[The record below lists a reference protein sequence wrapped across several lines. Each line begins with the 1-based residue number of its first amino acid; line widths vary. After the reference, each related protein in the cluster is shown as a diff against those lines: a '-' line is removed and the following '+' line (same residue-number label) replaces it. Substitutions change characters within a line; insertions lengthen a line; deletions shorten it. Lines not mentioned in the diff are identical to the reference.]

1 MIGQPGMRPY
11 SERSADLYETPAAA
25 TAALLRAEGWP
36 PSRRWE
42 PCAGRGAISRVLAKA
57 GHTVVS
63 HDIAAYPG
71 ADPDIEV
78 DRDFFNTVDVPI
90 GVERIVT
97 NPPFKDA
104 NRFIRHGLKL
114 GCEVY
119 VLLRLMALEGAGRAD
134 LIDRRLT
141 RVWVGIERL
150 PPMHR
155 DGWTGSKVTSSPV
168 AYAWFVFSPLPRAV
182 DSPVTRRR
190 ISWRAP

>member
-1 MIGQPGMRPY
+1 M
-11 SERSADLYETPAAA
+11 
-25 TAALLRAEGWP
+25 
-36 PSRRWE
+36 
-42 PCAGRGAISRVLAKA
+42 LAKA

-63 HDIAAYPG
+63 HDIAACPG
-71 ADPDIEV
+71 ADPDIEAG
-78 DRDFFNTVDVPI
+78 RDFFNTVAVPI

-97 NPPFKDA
+97 NAPFKDS

-114 GCEVY
+114 GCQVY
-119 VLLRLMALEGAGRAD
+119 VLLRLMAPEGAGRAD
-134 LIDRRLT
+134 LIDRHLT
-141 RVWVGIERL
+141 RVRVGIERL

-182 DSPVTRRR
+182 GSPVDLRR